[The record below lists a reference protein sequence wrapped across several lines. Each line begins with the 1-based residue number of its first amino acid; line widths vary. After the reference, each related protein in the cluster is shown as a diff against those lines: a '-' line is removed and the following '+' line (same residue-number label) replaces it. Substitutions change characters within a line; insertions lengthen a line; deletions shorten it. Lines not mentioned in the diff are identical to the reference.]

1 MLCVVIAWLAQL
13 LFLVYQSHVLKLRKA
28 TLFLWPSP
36 EPLCNKK
43 KNIHMAT
50 VQILAFIT
58 LDGYLARRTTFP
70 DLWEHPDKYGITVS
84 GRVPCPA
91 LTLMF
96 PSYPLRNGNTGTP
109 AYILRKRL
117 WRRFLLR
124 TAFSALA
131 WPTSWSCMS
140 CPASRG
146 KAPICSREV
155 PGFPYGSWPGHGVS
169 TGMSAACITDGSLAG
184 NGCLSTGVSLNV
196 ISIL

>member
-1 MLCVVIAWLAQL
+1 
-13 LFLVYQSHVLKLRKA
+13 
-28 TLFLWPSP
+28 
-36 EPLCNKK
+36 
-43 KNIHMAT
+43 MAT

-70 DLWEHPDKYGITVS
+70 DLWEHPDKYGITRIREGALSRLDPDVS
-84 GRVPCPA
+84 FISLTEWKHGHSGVYLAEAA
-91 LTLMF
+91 LETLPF
-96 PSYPLRNGNTGTP
+96 TD
-109 AYILRKRL
+109 
-117 WRRFLLR
+117 
-124 TAFSALA
+124 AFSALA

>member
-70 DLWEHPDKYGITVS
+70 DLWEHPDKYGITRIREGALSRLDPDVS
-84 GRVPCPA
+84 FISLTEWKHGHSGVYLAEAA
-91 LTLMF
+91 LETL
-96 PSYPLRNGNTGTP
+96 P
-109 AYILRKRL
+109 
-117 WRRFLLR
+117 LR

-155 PGFPYGSWPGHGVS
+155 PGFLMG
-169 TGMSAACITDGSLAG
+169 AG
-184 NGCLSTGVSLNV
+184 RDTEFRQGCLPPALQTGRWRVTAVSPPGCP
-196 ISIL
+196 

>member
-1 MLCVVIAWLAQL
+1 
-13 LFLVYQSHVLKLRKA
+13 
-28 TLFLWPSP
+28 
-36 EPLCNKK
+36 
-43 KNIHMAT
+43 MAT

-70 DLWEHPDKYGITVS
+70 DLWEHPDKYGITRIREGALSRLDPDVS
-84 GRVPCPA
+84 FIC
-91 LTLMF
+91 
-96 PSYPLRNGNTGTP
+96 PLRNGNTGTP

>member
-1 MLCVVIAWLAQL
+1 
-13 LFLVYQSHVLKLRKA
+13 
-28 TLFLWPSP
+28 
-36 EPLCNKK
+36 
-43 KNIHMAT
+43 MAT

-70 DLWEHPDKYGITVS
+70 DLWEHPDKYGITRIREGALSRLDPDVS
-84 GRVPCPA
+84 FISLTEWKHGHSGVYLAEAA
-91 LTLMF
+91 LETLPF
-96 PSYPLRNGNTGTP
+96 TDS
-109 AYILRKRL
+109 
-117 WRRFLLR
+117 LLR
-124 TAFSALA
+124 FGMADELA
-131 WPTSWSCMS
+131 CMS

>member
-1 MLCVVIAWLAQL
+1 
-13 LFLVYQSHVLKLRKA
+13 
-28 TLFLWPSP
+28 
-36 EPLCNKK
+36 
-43 KNIHMAT
+43 MAT

-70 DLWEHPDKYGITVS
+70 DLWEHPDKYGITRIREGALSRLDPDVS
-84 GRVPCPA
+84 FISLTEWKHGHSGVYLAEAA
-91 LTLMF
+91 LETLPF
-96 PSYPLRNGNTGTP
+96 TDS
-109 AYILRKRL
+109 
-117 WRRFLLR
+117 LLR
-124 TAFSALA
+124 FGMA
-131 WPTSWSCMS
+131 TSWSCMS